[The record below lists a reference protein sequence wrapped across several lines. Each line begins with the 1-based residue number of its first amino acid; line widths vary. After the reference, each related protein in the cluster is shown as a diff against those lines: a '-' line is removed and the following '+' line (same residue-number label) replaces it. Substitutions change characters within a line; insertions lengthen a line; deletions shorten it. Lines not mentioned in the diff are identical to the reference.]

1 MVDQYL
7 YTKQRAV
14 FYVIV
19 VSLLAFAMVDQYL
32 YTKRRAVFY
41 VIVVSL
47 LAFAMVDQYLYTKR
61 RAVFYVIVVSLLA
74 FAMVDKY
81 LYTKQRAV
89 FYAAQGLHASA
100 ISRALATEGLPY
112 SPKSVS
118 LLLRKLKAGQS
129 IARKRGAGRP
139 RKTTQRVR
147 DLIEQQM
154 QKDDETTASELD
166 RLLQANGVKLSHST
180 ILRCRRQL
188 GWTYRGAAYCQL
200 IREPNKLKRLT
211 WCMEN
216 QCTDFHNVIWTDE
229 TSIQLENH
237 RRFSHRK
244 RGEKPR
250 PKPRYTYTYTCT
262 S

>member
-1 MVDQYL
+1 MAPQ
-7 YTKQRAV
+7 A
-14 FYVIV
+14 IV
-19 VSLLAFAMVDQYL
+19 VSLLALAMVDQ
-32 YTKRRAVFY
+32 
-41 VIVVSL
+41 
-47 LAFAMVDQYLYTKR
+47 
-61 RAVFYVIVVSLLA
+61 
-74 FAMVDKY
+74 Y

-166 RLLQANGVKLSHST
+166 RLLQANGVKLSRST

-188 GWTYRGAAYCQL
+188 GWTHRGAAYCQL

-237 RRFSHRK
+237 HRFSHRK

>member
-1 MVDQYL
+1 MSVVSLLAFSMVDKYL

-14 FYVIV
+14 FY
-19 VSLLAFAMVDQYL
+19 S
-32 YTKRRAVFY
+32 
-41 VIVVSL
+41 
-47 LAFAMVDQYLYTKR
+47 
-61 RAVFYVIVVSLLA
+61 VVSLLA

-81 LYTKQRAV
+81 LYTKRRAV
-89 FYAAQGLHASA
+89 FYAAQGLNASA

-112 SPKSVS
+112 SPTSVS
-118 LLLRKLKAGQS
+118 LLLLKLKARQS
-129 IARKRGAGRP
+129 IVRKRGAGRP
-139 RKTTQRVR
+139 SKTTQRVK
-147 DLIEQQM
+147 DLIEEQM

-166 RLLQANGVKLSHST
+166 RLLQAKGIKLSRST

-200 IREPNKLKRLT
+200 IREANKLKRLS

-216 QCTDFHNVIWTDE
+216 QCNDFHNVIWSDE

-237 RRFSHRK
+237 RRFCHRK

-250 PKPRYTYTYTCT
+250 PKPRYTYTCTCV
-262 S
+262 

>member
-1 MVDQYL
+1 MVDKYL

-14 FYVIV
+14 FY
-19 VSLLAFAMVDQYL
+19 S
-32 YTKRRAVFY
+32 
-41 VIVVSL
+41 
-47 LAFAMVDQYLYTKR
+47 
-61 RAVFYVIVVSLLA
+61 VVSLLA

-89 FYAAQGLHASA
+89 FYAAQGLNASA

-129 IARKRGAGRP
+129 IVRKRAVGRP
-139 RKTTQRVR
+139 SKTTQRVR
-147 DLIEQQM
+147 DLIEEQM
-154 QKDDETTASELD
+154 QRDDETTATELD
-166 RLLQANGVKLSHST
+166 RLLQANGIKLSRST
-180 ILRCRRQL
+180 ILRCRKQL

-200 IREPNKLKRLT
+200 IREPNKLKRLS

-216 QCTDFHNVIWTDE
+216 QCTDFHNVIWSDE

-250 PKPRYTYTYTCT
+250 PKPRYVPECRSMYTFAFLNL
-262 S
+262 